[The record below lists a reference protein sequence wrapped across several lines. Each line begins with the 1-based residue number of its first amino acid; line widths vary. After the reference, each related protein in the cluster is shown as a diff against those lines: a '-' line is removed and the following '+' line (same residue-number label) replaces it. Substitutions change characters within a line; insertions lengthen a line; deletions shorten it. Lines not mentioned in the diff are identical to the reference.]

1 MRSAAEVFI
10 KDSVA
15 PDAEIIP
22 KSDAPSVPEGV
33 AAIAKPSIPDD
44 LFVALRDD
52 LWSGPNSNGLQ
63 VLDAQD
69 GNFYR
74 TWTVN
79 TPALTEE
86 KPPTRTPLGV
96 ARSIAGSLERIIWRR
111 PESHEAGRFNTDV
124 SLLVDREFKAEERK
138 QGKQTGQADPGRL
151 NEGNLVFRAAT
162 SSTGR

>member
-1 MRSAAEVFI
+1 MRSTAEVFI
-10 KDSVA
+10 EDSVA

-33 AAIAKPSIPDD
+33 AATAKPSIPDD

-52 LWSGPNSNGLQ
+52 FLGRPNSKGLQ

-69 GNFYR
+69 GKFYR

-96 ARSIAGSLERIIWRR
+96 ARSITGSLERIIWRK
-111 PESHEAGRFNTDV
+111 PESHEAGRFDTDV
-124 SLLVDREFKAEERK
+124 SLLVDEELRAEKK
-138 QGKQTGQADPGRL
+138 QEEQIKQTDPDRL
-151 NEGNLVFRAAT
+151 SKGNLVFSAAT
-162 SSTGR
+162 SSATR